1 MTTPYRTVVLE
12 HFRHPRN
19 RGPLAGATASVEGAN
34 PLCGDRIRV
43 ELLADGDRIADARFT
58 ADACALCIASASLL
72 TEHVRGML
80 LAEARSVDLAWLHA
94 SLEGAPPPA
103 RAKCAALPLDTL
115 HRAVAAVAAL
125 AAVAKA
131 ALSTSRREVPSLT

>member
-1 MTTPYRTVVLE
+1 MTTAYRAVVLE
-12 HFRHPRN
+12 HFRHPKN
-19 RGPLAGATASVEGAN
+19 RGPLTGATASVEGAN

-43 ELLADGDRIADARFT
+43 ELLAEGDRIVDARFS

-80 LAEARSVDLAWLHA
+80 LVEARTVDLAWLHA

-103 RAKCAALPLDTL
+103 RARCAALPLDTL
-115 HRAVAAVAAL
+115 RRAVASAASHRQ
-125 AAVAKA
+125 AA
-131 ALSTSRREVPSLT
+131 SLT